1 MRKSLE
7 EIKQRELKKIE
18 ADIDDDIEFE
28 KEIRRI
34 YRDGYDEIETIIDAA
49 SNDMSENG
57 NISFKSAYRLVS
69 AGAMIAFQR
78 KVNKQSKEKDFS
90 ERAKEETKIFD
101 VKKPVSRIELLKNEV
116 GLAVISIANE
126 EEKLIK
132 KRLEEAAEKEAKRQA
147 EILSITKEMQKK
159 VNESIKS
166 VINNPTNG
174 NSYSERI
181 WNNQKLLQYELNKG
195 IQRSI
200 MAGENPKKWAKN
212 LKQYV
217 RSEALTKKQ
226 SATYMANRIA
236 ITETAM
242 VQTQMA
248 IKSFQ
253 ESGYKKYIWIA
264 EPTAC
269 KICIPHHL
277 KVFDIEDAIIG
288 IDAPPMH
295 PFCRCSIAAY
305 FGDDV

>member
-34 YRDGYDEIETIIDAA
+34 YRDGYDEIDTIIDAA

-101 VKKPVSRIELLKNEV
+101 IKKPVPRIELLKNEV

-147 EILSITKEMQKK
+147 EILNITKEMQKK
-159 VNESIKS
+159 VSESITP
-166 VINNPTNG
+166 VINAPTNG

-212 LKQYV
+212 LKEYV
-217 RSEALTKKQ
+217 RSEAITKKQ

-236 ITETAM
+236 ITETARA
-242 VQTQMA
+242 QTQMA
-248 IKSFQ
+248 LKSFQ

-269 KICIPHHL
+269 SICIPHHL
-277 KVFDIEDAIIG
+277 KVFDVEDAVIG

-305 FGDDV
+305 YEEE